1 MRLTIQHV
9 KNCQVEHNNKIISEI
24 DKGLVIYIGIE
35 SCDTSQNISDCI
47 KWLTQYI
54 NDKKEDVLLL
64 SQFTLFA
71 SFKGKKPDFHRA
83 MKNKQ
88 ALEVFNKIIAE
99 VQENCKFNI
108 KSGIFGEYL
117 KINYCSIDLQTFYI
131 DFNKF

>member
-9 KNCQVEHNNKIISEI
+9 ENCQVEHNNKIISEI
-24 DKGLVIYIGIE
+24 KKGCAIYIGIE
-35 SCDTSQNISDCI
+35 TCDTLINITDCI
-47 KWLTQYI
+47 KWLIQYI
-54 NDKKEDVLLL
+54 NHREEDILLL

-83 MKNKQ
+83 MKNQQ
-88 ALEVFNKIIAE
+88 ALEAFNQIVEE
-99 VQENCKFNI
+99 VKRNSKFNI

-117 KINYCSIDLQTFYI
+117 NINYCSSDLQTFYI